1 MMDKKLLVAMQ
12 SGGGWYDH
20 NNDEIGMQRAKACG
34 FEAIDYGMDRYFSPN
49 KFLAGEKFPLCDL
62 PLEDFVKHFEPL
74 KKASEKYDVK
84 IAQVHGP
91 FPNYHVGQDELN
103 DYMCELNKKVIATC
117 KFLGCDQLVIH
128 PFETVHRYKDFVNQH
143 DIDINLA
150 MYRKLIPTAKEYGVK
165 ICLENLQSVNEN
177 EEIVPGICADYNE
190 AIYLVDT
197 LNQEAGE
204 NIFGFCCDIGH
215 LTSCKKDIYTF
226 ITKLGNRIT
235 SLHIHDSNGGDPHLI
250 PYSQVKDDWG
260 IELVIDWDKFL
271 LALKEIGYENCLA
284 FETFRAIRHLPT
296 DCTDDALK
304 LISSIGRYFRKK
316 ILE

>member
-1 MMDKKLLVAMQ
+1 MTDKLLVGMQ

-20 NNDEIGMQRAKACG
+20 DNDELGMKRAKDCG
-34 FEAIDYGMDRYFSPN
+34 IEAIDYGMDRYFSPD
-49 KFLAGEKFPLCDL
+49 KFKNGKRFPLCDL

-74 KKASEKYDVK
+74 KKASEKYGVK

-91 FPNYHVGQDELN
+91 FPNYHVGFDQLN
-103 DYMCELNKKVIATC
+103 EYLHTLNEKVIATC
-117 KFLGCDQLVIH
+117 AYLGCKELVVH
-128 PFETVHRYKDFVNQH
+128 PFETIHRYKDFVNQF
-143 DIDINLA
+143 DIDINLE
-150 MYRKLIPTAKEYGVK
+150 MYKKLIPTAKKYGVK
-165 ICLENLQSVNEN
+165 ICLENLQAVNEKD
-177 EEIVPGICADYNE
+177 EIVPGICADYNE

-197 LNQEAGE
+197 LNAVAGE
-204 NIFGFCCDIGH
+204 NIFSFCCDIGH

-226 ITKLGNRIT
+226 ITKLGNRIS

-260 IELVIDWDKFL
+260 LELVIDWDKFL
-271 LALKEIGYENCLA
+271 LALKEINYQGCLS
-284 FETFRAIRHLPT
+284 FETFRAIRHLPNE
-296 DCTDDALK
+296 CTDEALK